1 MSTNLQSKPT
11 PLPIRSAVRSRE
23 IVDADVDTL
32 AKFLGAGLG
41 YPSCFYSQVLD
52 RLKQHPTPTGFPRY
66 GFVLESDG
74 KIVGAVLMIFSTIWS
89 DDHPSTRCHVTSWY
103 VEPGYRHFAT
113 LFFSRALKYPDVTYI
128 NISARPSTRS
138 IIRAQGFLQYSQGQ
152 FVSVPSLNFFSKAK
166 DKRVEIVAGDQD
178 PIAPF
183 EAHELDLLR
192 AHSRYGCISLW
203 CRTPE
208 RAFPFVFHKRL
219 FKGLL
224 PGVQLVFSRDIQDF
238 VRFVAPLGL
247 YLATRGSFVVSI
259 DSNGPIPGL
268 VGKYFDGVEPRYYK
282 GARPRLGDL
291 SYTQAVMSPS
301 FRRGASGS

>member
-1 MSTNLQSKPT
+1 MSTDLQSKLT
-11 PLPIRSAVRSRE
+11 PLPIGSVLRSRE

-41 YPSCFYSQVLD
+41 YPSCFYLQVLNQ
-52 RLKQHPTPTGFPRY
+52 LKEHPTPTGFPRY
-66 GFVLESDG
+66 GLVLESDG
-74 KIVGAVLMIFSTIWS
+74 KIVGAILLIFSTVWS
-89 DDHPSTRCHVTSWY
+89 DGHPSTRCHVTSWY
-103 VEPGYRHFAT
+103 VEPDYRHFAA
-113 LFFSRALKYPDVTYI
+113 LFFSKALKHPDVTYI
-128 NISARPSTRS
+128 NISARPSTLP
-138 IIRAQGFLQYSQGQ
+138 IIKAQGFLQYGKGQ

-178 PIAPF
+178 PNAPF
-183 EAHELDLLR
+183 EPYELDLLR

-224 PGVQLVFSRDIQDF
+224 PGVQLIFSREIQDF
-238 VRFVAPLGL
+238 VRFVVPLGL
-247 YLATRGSFVVSI
+247 FLATRGSLVVSI
-259 DSNGPIPGL
+259 DSNGSIPGL
-268 VGKYFDGVEPRYYK
+268 IGKYFDGVEPRYYK
-282 GARPRLGDL
+282 GSRPRLGDL

-301 FRRGASGS
+301 FRRGSGS